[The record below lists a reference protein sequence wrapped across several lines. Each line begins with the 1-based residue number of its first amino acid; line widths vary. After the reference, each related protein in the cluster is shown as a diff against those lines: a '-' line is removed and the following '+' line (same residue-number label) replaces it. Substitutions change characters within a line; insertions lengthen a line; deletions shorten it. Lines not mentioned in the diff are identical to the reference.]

1 MTWVVTGGAGYIGA
15 HVVRALHAAGTRVVV
30 VDDLSSGD
38 QRRLPADVPFI
49 HASILDRPRLE
60 QVFREQAVVGV
71 VHLAAKKA
79 IEESLRLPMN
89 YYSVNSQGVLA
100 LLEAM
105 IAAGVHRLVFS
116 SSAAVYGIPTSSPVT
131 EDASTL
137 PLTPYGR
144 SKLTGEWMVSD
155 IAAVGA
161 ISAVSLRYFN
171 VVGCAEPSLA
181 ETNGASLFSRVIAAL
196 NRGEPPVILGSDYPT
211 RDGTSVRDYVHVVD
225 LANAHAAAMALTLPA
240 PHVARRYHVLNV
252 GRGHGHTVLEVVKAF
267 GAVSG
272 RDARPVFAQGR
283 PGDLPSVV
291 ADTTRARK
299 LLGWVP
305 RHDLTDMVAS
315 AWYGRGIDVTE

>member
-15 HVVRALHAAGTRVVV
+15 HVVRALHAAGTRVVA

-155 IAAVGA
+155 IAA
-161 ISAVSLRYFN
+161 
-171 VVGCAEPSLA
+171 
-181 ETNGASLFSRVIAAL
+181 
-196 NRGEPPVILGSDYPT
+196 
-211 RDGTSVRDYVHVVD
+211 
-225 LANAHAAAMALTLPA
+225 
-240 PHVARRYHVLNV
+240 
-252 GRGHGHTVLEVVKAF
+252 
-267 GAVSG
+267 
-272 RDARPVFAQGR
+272 
-283 PGDLPSVV
+283 
-291 ADTTRARK
+291 
-299 LLGWVP
+299 
-305 RHDLTDMVAS
+305 
-315 AWYGRGIDVTE
+315 